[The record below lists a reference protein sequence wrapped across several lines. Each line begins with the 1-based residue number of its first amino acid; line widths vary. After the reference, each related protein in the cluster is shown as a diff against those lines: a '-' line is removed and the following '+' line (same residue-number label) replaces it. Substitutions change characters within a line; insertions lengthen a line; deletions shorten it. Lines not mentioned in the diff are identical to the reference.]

1 LLSPRQRFVVALL
14 PPFVALAVQLALWSL
29 ITPYVWFLF
38 FPAMFVSSWIGGRKT
53 GLLATALAASIVW
66 VVFVSPR
73 GDLVKGS
80 PRELFPVV
88 VFGLMGLA
96 FTSMHERLRRTTSDL
111 REANARVQSLL
122 ARSLELDR
130 LKSDFF
136 ANVSHELRTP
146 LTLILGPVRR
156 MLGLEGRSSHD
167 RDQLHLVE
175 RNAQVLLRLVDELLE
190 AASLESG
197 GAALSYARTDLAAL
211 ARLVAGQF
219 AGLAQERE
227 IALRVDADAP
237 VPADLDSDRVQRAL
251 TNLVA
256 NAFKFTPH
264 GGVVRVTVRA
274 CGDAAVLEVADS
286 GPGIAPADR
295 EVVLERFRQ
304 VDSAATRRYGGVGL
318 GLAIVHEVVALH
330 SGRTVIAEAPE
341 GGALFRLE
349 LPITAPEEAEVREER
364 PLAVLGVTGG
374 AVTSLREGAP
384 AAVPEAGTV
393 EAGRSRLGSVL
404 VVEDNA
410 ELNGFLCEVLGE
422 SYDVVP
428 AYDGTAGLAAV
439 RTHRPTVVVTDVMM
453 PGVSGED
460 LLRAIRQ
467 DPQLAETPVLVLT
480 AKDDRSLMVRLLQ
493 EGANDYLVKP
503 FTVEELRARLDNL
516 VRLRLL
522 DQERQRAQDRA
533 EGFLQAAPDATVV
546 VDVAGAIVRVNRQ
559 AEATFG
565 YPMDELVGQP
575 VEVLLPLDAR
585 GAHPELRGAFLQ
597 SPHARTMGS
606 GLELSARRKDG
617 SLLPVD
623 VSLSPVHTPDGPLII
638 AAVRD
643 VSVQRSVQ
651 DQLRHLALHDAL
663 TGLPNRVLL
672 LEHLSEK
679 IAELERVHGCV
690 AVMFVDVDRFKQV
703 NDQYGHTVGDEVLN
717 KVATRL
723 QRCLRPQDTVARLGG
738 DEFAVACGLVND
750 EREALVLAERIVRAM
765 DPPLQLD
772 GRVLQIS
779 VSVGVAVARSSA
791 AAGADLLR
799 YADTAMYQA
808 KQRGRHR
815 IEVFDE
821 ALGRLAVQR
830 AEAEV
835 LLHSA
840 LEQDRLRLLYQPMVS
855 LTGQRLGGVE
865 ALLRV
870 QGLDGVLIGPE
881 VFLEVAEETGLI
893 VPVGRWVVEEA
904 CRQLAAWQRD
914 GWEVPVWLNL
924 SARQLVTGDLGELV
938 TYAVREA
945 GADPRGLGL
954 EITETAFMQATPEV
968 IAQLR
973 ELTEA
978 GIGLAIDDFGT
989 GWSSLTYLKDLPV
1002 DTIKIDRTFTEGL
1015 GVRTE
1020 ETAIVSS
1027 VVRLAQ
1033 VLGRSVVIE
1042 GMETTEQLAYA
1053 QTLGCDL
1060 AQGYLFSR
1068 PLPPAEVRAWDR
1080 NRTRIVL
1087 PEPTRSL
1094 DERAGTGTA
1103 D

>member
-1 LLSPRQRFVVALL
+1 LVAL
-14 PPFVALAVQLALWSL
+14 VVQLALWSL

-38 FPAMFVSSWIGGRKT
+38 FPAMFISSWIGGRIPGLVAT
-53 GLLATALAASIVW
+53 GLSASIVW

-88 VFGLMGLA
+88 VFGLMGLV
-96 FTSMHERLRRTTSDL
+96 FSQFHERLHRATSEL
-111 REANARVQSLL
+111 RAANTQVQSLL

-156 MLGLEGRSSHD
+156 MLGVDGRSARD

-197 GAALSYARTDLAAL
+197 GAALRYTRTDLAAL

-219 AGLAQERE
+219 AGLAEERA
-227 IALRVDADAP
+227 IALSVDADLP
-237 VPADLDSDRVQRAL
+237 VPAEVDSDRVQRAL
-251 TNLVA
+251 TNLLA
-256 NAFKFTPH
+256 NAFKFTPD

-274 CGDAAVLEVADS
+274 AGGTAVLEVADS
-286 GPGIAPADR
+286 GPGVAPADR

-304 VDSAATRRYGGVGL
+304 ADSATTRRYGGVGL
-318 GLAIVHEVVALH
+318 GLAIVHDVVELH
-330 SGRTVIAEAPE
+330 GGRTVVAEAPE

-349 LPITAPEEAEVREER
+349 LPVAAPEGADVRQER

-374 AVTSLREGAP
+374 AVSSLRNGRP
-384 AAVPEAGTV
+384 AAVPPGETGATAG
-393 EAGRSRLGSVL
+393 AKRGSVL
-404 VVEDNA
+404 VVEDNV

-422 SYDVVP
+422 HYDVVQ
-428 AYDGTAGLAAV
+428 AYDGTVGLAAV
-439 RTHRPTVVVTDVMM
+439 LEHRPTVVVTDVMM
-453 PGVSGED
+453 PGASGED
-460 LLRAIRQ
+460 LLRAIRE

-480 AKDDRSLMVRLLQ
+480 AKDDRSLMLRLLQ

-522 DQERQRAQDRA
+522 DQERQKAQDRA

-546 VDVAGAIVRVNRQ
+546 VDATGTIVLVNRQ
-559 AEATFG
+559 AEAAFG
-565 YPMDELVGQP
+565 YATGELVGQA

-585 GAHPELRGAFLQ
+585 GAHPELRGAFMK

-623 VSLSPVHTPDGPLII
+623 VSLSPVHTPDGPLVI

-679 IAELERVHGCV
+679 VAELERVHGCV
-690 AVMFVDVDRFKQV
+690 GVMFVDVDRFKQV
-703 NDQYGHTVGDEVLN
+703 NDQFGHTVGDEVLN

-723 QRCLRPQDTVARLGG
+723 QHCLRPQDTVARLGG
-738 DEFAVACGLVND
+738 DEFVVACGIVTD
-750 EREALVLAERIVRAM
+750 EREALVLAERIIRAM

-779 VSVGVAVARSSA
+779 VSVGVAVARSA
-791 AAGADLLR
+791 GVAAGDLLR

-840 LEQDRLRLLYQPMVS
+840 LEEDRLRLLYQPMVS

-870 QGLDGVLIGPE
+870 QGHDGALIGPE

-893 VPVGRWVVEEA
+893 VPVGRWVVQEA
-904 CRQLAAWQRD
+904 CRQLAAWQRE
-914 GWEVPVWLNL
+914 GWDVPVWLNL
-924 SARQLVTGDLGELV
+924 SARQLVTGELGELV
-938 TYAVREA
+938 RTALREA
-945 GADPRGLGL
+945 GADAKGLGL

-968 IAQLR
+968 IGQLR
-973 ELTEA
+973 ELTQA

-1002 DTIKIDRTFTEGL
+1002 DTIKVDRTFTEGL

-1042 GMETTEQLAYA
+1042 GMENVEQLAYA

-1068 PLPPAEVRAWDR
+1068 PLPPDAVREWDR
-1080 NRTRIVL
+1080 SRKRIVL

-1094 DERAGTGTA
+1094 DERAGTGTG